1 MFCVFRASFQC
12 SLSWE
17 HLVETADR
25 AELRDLT
32 CKPSKWHPG
41 ESWLKAALYKGPEF
55 WSNFVQNAS
64 FFLQEPVTRVLSDVF
79 VQCFM
84 LQIIHSGK
92 LTWQWKMDPLK
103 MYFLLNM
110 GIFHCY
116 VSLPQG
122 TSSLPNTTNWTHRE
136 FWDIWR
142 WSWGQHLRH
151 SNCQKFCW
159 HLKGLMFNGKLLC
172 LRAKKPNLD
181 YILSSRFW

>member
-32 CKPSKWHPG
+32 CKPSKWHPE
-41 ESWLKAALYKGPEF
+41 ESWDLKFEANLCRMLR
-55 WSNFVQNAS
+55 
-64 FFLQEPVTRVLSDVF
+64 FFYRSQWHVF
-79 VQCFM
+79 FRMVFFQCFI

-151 SNCQKFCW
+151 SHQ
-159 HLKGLMFNGKLLC
+159 LSEVLLASQGFNV
-172 LRAKKPNLD
+172 
-181 YILSSRFW
+181 